1 MAQKRDYYEV
11 LGVSKSATEAELKKA
26 YRQVAKKYHPDLN
39 PDNKEAEAKFKEANE
54 AYEIL
59 SDPQKRQQY
68 DQFGHAAFENGGAGA
83 GYGAYGDFGGFS
95 DIFDSFF
102 GGGFSGF
109 GGGGGR
115 NRRNGPQKGRDLQKS
130 VTITFMEAC
139 FGVKK
144 EISILKYE
152 ACSECGGSGA
162 KKGTS
167 PETCPTCHG
176 SGTVNQTQRTPF
188 GAFQTSA
195 PCSHCGGTGQIIKE
209 SCKACG
215 GSGQVRK
222 TKTLEINIPKGID
235 DGQTLTIRG
244 EGEPGK
250 RGGPNG
256 DLYLEIRVQKDKI
269 FQRDGY
275 DVYVELPITFTE
287 AALGAKVVVPTI
299 DGKIEMNIPEG
310 TQPDSRFVLKG
321 KGIPYLRGN
330 GNGNQ
335 YVIVKLEVPKKLSQK
350 QKDLLKEF
358 EGTYEGSNHSKK
370 KSFMETLKDMF
381 S

>member
-11 LGVSKSATEAELKKA
+11 LGVSKSATDAELKKA
-26 YRQVAKKYHPDLN
+26 YRQIAKKYHPDLN
-39 PDNKEAEAKFKEANE
+39 PGDKEAEAKFKEANE
-54 AYEIL
+54 AYEVL

-102 GGGFSGF
+102 GGGFSSF
-109 GGGGGR
+109 GGR
-115 NRRNGPQKGRDLQKS
+115 SRKNGPQKGRDLHKS
-130 VTITFMEAC
+130 VTVTFREAC

-144 EISILKYE
+144 EISILKFE
-152 ACSECGGSGA
+152 SCDKCGGTGA
-162 KKGTS
+162 KQGTS
-167 PETCPTCHG
+167 PEQCPVCHG
-176 SGTVNQTQRTPF
+176 SGQVSQTQRTPF
-188 GAFQTSA
+188 GAFQTSS
-195 PCSHCGGTGQIIKE
+195 PCSHCGGSGQIIKDP
-209 SCKACG
+209 CKACG

-256 DLYLEIRVQKDKI
+256 DLYLEIRVQRDKI

-275 DVYVELPITFTE
+275 DVYVELPVTFAE
-287 AALGAKVVVPTI
+287 AALGAKLVVPTI
-299 DGKIEMNIPEG
+299 DGKIELSVPEG
-310 TQPDSRFVLKG
+310 TQPDAKFVLKG
-321 KGIPYLRGN
+321 KGIPYLRGS
-330 GNGNQ
+330 GRGNQ
-335 YVIVKLEVPKKLSQK
+335 YVIVKLEIPKRLSQK
-350 QKDLLKEF
+350 QKKLLQEF
-358 EGTYEGSNHSKK
+358 DSACESTNHSQKK
-370 KSFMETLKDMF
+370 TFMETIKDMF

>member
-11 LGVSKSATEAELKKA
+11 LGVSKDATDAELKKA

-54 AYEIL
+54 AYEVL
-59 SDPQKRQQY
+59 SDSQKRKQY

-83 GYGAYGDFGGFS
+83 GYGAYSDFGGFS

-102 GGGFSGF
+102 GGGFGGF
-109 GGGGGR
+109 GGGS
-115 NRRNGPQKGRDLQKS
+115 RRNGPQKGRDLQKS
-130 VTITFMEAC
+130 ITITFMEAA
-139 FGVKK
+139 FGAKK
-144 EISILKYE
+144 KISILKNE
-152 ACSECGGSGA
+152 KCEECGGSGA
-162 KKGTS
+162 AKGTS
-167 PETCPTCHG
+167 PETCPVCHG
-176 SGTVNQTQRTPF
+176 SGQVSQVQRTAF

-195 PCSHCGGTGQIIKE
+195 PCSHCGGTGQVIKE
-209 SCKACG
+209 SCKKCG
-215 GSGQVRK
+215 GSGQLRK
-222 TKTLEINIPKGID
+222 TKTIEINIPKGID
-235 DGQTLTIRG
+235 DGQTLTLRG

-256 DLYLEIRVQKDKI
+256 DLYLEIRVQRDKI

-275 DVYVELPITFTE
+275 DVYVELPITFAE
-287 AALGAKVVVPTI
+287 AALGAKVVVPTLE
-299 DGKIEMNIPEG
+299 GKIELTVPEG
-310 TQPDSRFVLKG
+310 TQPDAKFVLKG
-321 KGIPYLRGN
+321 KGVPYLRGS
-330 GNGNQ
+330 GRGNQ

-358 EGTYEGSNHSKK
+358 DKTCEGSTHSKK

>member
-11 LGVSKSATEAELKKA
+11 LGVSKDASEAELKKA

-39 PDNKEAEAKFKEANE
+39 PDNKEAEVKFKEANE
-54 AYEIL
+54 AYEVL
-59 SDPQKRQQY
+59 SDSQKRKQY

-83 GYGAYGDFGGFS
+83 GYGAYSDFGGFS
-95 DIFDSFF
+95 DIFDNIF
-102 GGGFSGF
+102 GGGFGGF
-109 GGGGGR
+109 GGGS
-115 NRRNGPQKGRDLQKS
+115 RRNGPQKGRDLQKS
-130 VTITFMEAC
+130 VTITFMEAA

-144 EISILKYE
+144 EISILKNE
-152 ACSECGGSGA
+152 KCEECGGSGA
-162 KKGTS
+162 AKGTS
-167 PETCPTCHG
+167 PETCPVCHG
-176 SGTVNQTQRTPF
+176 SGKVTQTQRTPF

-195 PCSHCGGTGQIIKE
+195 ACSHCGGTGQVIKE
-209 SCKACG
+209 PCKKCG

-235 DGQTLTIRG
+235 DGQTLTVRG

-256 DLYLEIRVQKDKI
+256 DLYLEIRVQRDKI

-275 DVYVELPITFTE
+275 DVYVELPITFAE
-287 AALGAKVVVPTI
+287 AALGAKLVVPTL
-299 DGKIEMNIPEG
+299 DGKIELTVPEG
-310 TQPDSRFVLKG
+310 TQPDAKFVLKG
-321 KGIPYLRGN
+321 KGVPYLRGT
-330 GNGNQ
+330 GRGNQ

-358 EGTYEGSNHSKK
+358 DGTCEGSTHSKK

>member
-11 LGVSKSATEAELKKA
+11 LGVSKDATDAELKKA

-54 AYEIL
+54 AYEVL
-59 SDPQKRQQY
+59 SDSQKRKQY

-83 GYGAYGDFGGFS
+83 GYGAYSDFGGFS

-102 GGGFSGF
+102 GGGFGGF
-109 GGGGGR
+109 GGGS
-115 NRRNGPQKGRDLQKS
+115 RRNGPQKGRDLQKS
-130 VTITFMEAC
+130 ITITFMEAA
-139 FGVKK
+139 FGAKK
-144 EISILKYE
+144 EISILKNE
-152 ACSECGGSGA
+152 KCEECGGSGA
-162 KKGTS
+162 AKGTS
-167 PETCPTCHG
+167 PETCPVCHG
-176 SGTVNQTQRTPF
+176 SGQVSQVQRTAF

-195 PCSHCGGTGQIIKE
+195 PCSHCGGTGQVIKE
-209 SCKACG
+209 SCKKCG
-215 GSGQVRK
+215 GSGQLRK
-222 TKTLEINIPKGID
+222 TKTIEINIPKGID
-235 DGQTLTIRG
+235 DGQTLTLRG

-256 DLYLEIRVQKDKI
+256 ELYLEISVQRDKI

-275 DVYVELPITFTE
+275 DVYVELPITFAE
-287 AALGAKVVVPTI
+287 AALGAKVVVPTLE
-299 DGKIEMNIPEG
+299 GKIELTVPEG
-310 TQPDSRFVLKG
+310 TQPDAKFVLKG
-321 KGIPYLRGN
+321 KGVPYLRGS
-330 GNGNQ
+330 GRGNQ

-358 EGTYEGSNHSKK
+358 DKTCEGSTHSKK

>member
-11 LGVSKSATEAELKKA
+11 LGVSKDATEAELKKA

-54 AYEIL
+54 AYEVL
-59 SDPQKRQQY
+59 SDSQKRKQY

-83 GYGAYGDFGGFS
+83 GYGAYSDFGGFS

-102 GGGFSGF
+102 GGGFGGF
-109 GGGGGR
+109 GGGG

-130 VTITFMEAC
+130 ITITFMEAA

-144 EISILKYE
+144 EISILK
-152 ACSECGGSGA
+152 SEKCEECNGSGA
-162 KKGTS
+162 AKGTS
-167 PETCPTCHG
+167 PETCPVCHG
-176 SGTVNQTQRTPF
+176 SGQVSQVQRTAF

-195 PCSHCGGTGQIIKE
+195 PCSHCGGTGQVIKE
-209 SCKACG
+209 SCKKCG
-215 GSGQVRK
+215 GSGQIRK
-222 TKTLEINIPKGID
+222 TKTIEITIPKGID
-235 DGQTLTIRG
+235 DGQTLTLRG

-256 DLYLEIRVQKDKI
+256 DLYLEIRVQRDKI

-275 DVYVELPITFTE
+275 DVYVELPITFAE
-287 AALGAKVVVPTI
+287 AALGAKLVVPTLE
-299 DGKIEMNIPEG
+299 GKIELTVPEG
-310 TQPDSRFVLKG
+310 TQPDAKFVLKG
-321 KGIPYLRGN
+321 KGVPYLRGT
-330 GNGNQ
+330 GRGNQ

-358 EGTYEGSNHSKK
+358 DKTCEGSTHSKK

>member
-11 LGVSKSATEAELKKA
+11 LGVSKDASEAELKKA

-59 SDPQKRQQY
+59 SDPTKRQQY

-83 GYGAYGDFGGFS
+83 GYGAYSDFGGFS

-102 GGGFSGF
+102 GGGFGGF
-109 GGGGGR
+109 GGGGR
-115 NRRNGPQKGRDLQKS
+115 KNGPQKGRDLQKS
-130 VTITFMEAC
+130 VTITFMEAA

-144 EISILKYE
+144 EISILKYVRCE
-152 ACSECGGSGA
+152 ECGGSGA
-162 KKGTS
+162 QKGTS
-167 PETCPTCHG
+167 PETCPVCHG
-176 SGTVNQTQRTPF
+176 RGQVNQTQRTPF
-188 GAFQTSA
+188 GTFQTSA

-209 SCKACG
+209 PCKHCS

-235 DGQTLTIRG
+235 DGQTLTVRG

-275 DVYVELPITFTE
+275 DIYVELPITFME
-287 AALGAKVVVPTI
+287 AALGTKAVVPTL
-299 DGKIEMNIPEG
+299 DGKIELTIPEG
-310 TQPDSRFVLKG
+310 TQPDAKFVMKG
-321 KGIPYLRGN
+321 KGVPYLRGS
-330 GNGNQ
+330 GRGNQ

-358 EGTYEGSNHSKK
+358 DKSCEGANHSKK
-370 KSFMETLKDMF
+370 KSFLDTLKEMF

>member
-11 LGVSKSATEAELKKA
+11 LGVSKDASEADLKKA

-83 GYGAYGDFGGFS
+83 GYGAYSDFGGFS

-102 GGGFSGF
+102 GGGFGGF
-109 GGGGGR
+109 GGGTR
-115 NRRNGPQKGRDLQKS
+115 SRRNGPQKGRDLQKS
-130 VTITFMEAC
+130 ITITFMEAC
-139 FGVKK
+139 FGVSK
-144 EISILKYE
+144 EITITKQDH
-152 ACSECGGSGA
+152 CPECNGTGA
-162 KKGTS
+162 KKGTQ

-176 SGTVNQTQRTPF
+176 SGEVRRIQRTPF
-188 GAFQTSA
+188 GNMQTSS
-195 PCSHCGGTGQIIKE
+195 PCSQCGGSGQIIKE
-209 SCKACG
+209 KCTNCG
-215 GSGQVRK
+215 GSGHVRK

-235 DGQTLTIRG
+235 DGQTLTVRG
-244 EGEPGK
+244 EGEPGL

-256 DLYLEIRVQKDKI
+256 DLYLEIRVQPDKI
-269 FQRDGY
+269 FHREGF
-275 DVYVELPITFTE
+275 DVYVELPITFAE
-287 AALGAKVVVPTI
+287 AALGAKLVVPTV
-299 DGKIEMNIPEG
+299 DGKIELTVPEG
-310 TQPDSRFVLKG
+310 TQPEAKFVLKG

-330 GNGNQ
+330 GRGNQ
-335 YVIVKLEVPKKLSQK
+335 YVIAKLEVPKKLSQK

-358 EGTYEGSNHSKK
+358 EKSCEEGSHSKK
-370 KSFMETLKDMF
+370 KSFLDTLKNMF

>member
-11 LGVSKSATEAELKKA
+11 LGVSKDATDAELKKA

-54 AYEIL
+54 AYEVL
-59 SDPQKRQQY
+59 SDSQKRKQY

-83 GYGAYGDFGGFS
+83 GYGAYSDFGGFS

-102 GGGFSGF
+102 GGGFGGF
-109 GGGGGR
+109 GGGS
-115 NRRNGPQKGRDLQKS
+115 RRNGPQKGRDLQKS
-130 VTITFMEAC
+130 ITITFMEAA
-139 FGVKK
+139 FGAKK
-144 EISILKYE
+144 EISILKNE
-152 ACSECGGSGA
+152 KCEECGGSGA
-162 KKGTS
+162 AKGTS
-167 PETCPTCHG
+167 PETCPVCHG
-176 SGTVNQTQRTPF
+176 SGQVSQVQRTAF

-195 PCSHCGGTGQIIKE
+195 PCSHCGGTGQVIKE
-209 SCKACG
+209 SCKKCG
-215 GSGQVRK
+215 GSGQLRK
-222 TKTLEINIPKGID
+222 TKTIEINIPKGID
-235 DGQTLTIRG
+235 DGQTLTLRG

-256 DLYLEIRVQKDKI
+256 DLYLEIRVQRDKI

-275 DVYVELPITFTE
+275 DVYVELPITFAE
-287 AALGAKVVVPTI
+287 AALGAKVVVPTLE
-299 DGKIEMNIPEG
+299 GKIELTVPEG
-310 TQPDSRFVLKG
+310 TQPDAKFVLKG
-321 KGIPYLRGN
+321 KGVPYLRGS
-330 GNGNQ
+330 GRGNQ

-358 EGTYEGSNHSKK
+358 DKTCEGSTHSKK